1 MYQTYKSEDIKPK
14 KEEKLIPK
22 EVLGCDEKEIHTKTH
37 KEQKNK
43 QNSLFSGLDNED
55 ILILGLLLLLY
66 FEDCKDN
73 MLMIVLVALLFIKD

>member
-22 EVLGCDEKEIHTKTH
+22 EVLGCDENEIHTKTH
-37 KEQKNK
+37 KEQKSK
-43 QNSLFSGLDNED
+43 QNSLFNGLDNED